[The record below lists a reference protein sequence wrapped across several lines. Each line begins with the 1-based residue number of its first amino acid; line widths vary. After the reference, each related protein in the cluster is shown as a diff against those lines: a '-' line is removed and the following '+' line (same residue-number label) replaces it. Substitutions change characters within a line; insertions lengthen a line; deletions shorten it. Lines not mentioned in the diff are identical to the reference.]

1 MLLPELLS
9 ELSIQKRPIGQ
20 ILWAQFINFNYNLPP
35 KTEIVVEGWEN
46 LPTDRQVC
54 LAMNHTDRYNYF
66 PFQLKLY
73 HKRNQF
79 TASWVKAKYYENW
92 ASRTFLLNTSNIPLA
107 SRGYIITSSFKKLL
121 GRSPSKEEYRL
132 VRDLMDGKRDIT
144 SEEFQELSSPM
155 REFLAPAPHVKVT
168 ELEQN
173 FANLCKEVVRLSLQ
187 TFNKGLHIMVFPEGT
202 RSKTLL
208 KGHTGL
214 AQMSQCMGADIV
226 PIGCNGSDLVYRGDI
241 PWAKGGRIVYRIGKP
256 IVIDGPEIGNYRIKE
271 KFIPF
276 SREAQ
281 SKYGQRFQSI
291 TDVVMSRIN
300 ELLDSTYQRKGDG
313 QKNNQDTNRFL

>member
-1 MLLPELLS
+1 MLQPEVLS
-9 ELSIQKRPIGQ
+9 ELSIQKRPWGQ
-20 ILWAQFINFNYNLPP
+20 ILWAQLININYNLPP
-35 KTEIVVEGWEN
+35 KTEIVIEGWEN

-73 HKRNQF
+73 HERNQF

-107 SRGYIITSSFKKLL
+107 SRGYIITSSFSQQLS
-121 GRSPSKEEYRL
+121 RSPSKEEYRII
-132 VRDLMDGKRDIT
+132 RDLMDAKRDMT
-144 SEEFQELSSPM
+144 NVEFQDLSSPL
-155 REFLAPAPHVKVT
+155 REFLAPAPHVKIA
-168 ELEQN
+168 ELERN
-173 FANLCKEVVRLSLQ
+173 FEKLCTEVVRLSLE
-187 TFNKGLHIMVFPEGT
+187 TFKKGLHILVFPEGT

-256 IVIDGPEIGNYRIKE
+256 ICIDGPEIGDYRIE
-271 KFIPF
+271 ENFVPF
-276 SREAQ
+276 SRESQ
-281 SKYGQRFQSI
+281 FKYGQRFQSI
-291 TDVVMSRIN
+291 TDVVMNHIN
-300 ELLDSTYQRKGDG
+300 DLLDSKYQRNGDG
-313 QKNNQDTNRFL
+313 SINNQDTNRFL